1 MKCLINFK
9 MQGNMLNWR
18 SEFAT
23 KKLLSKV
30 ACAKPDDSEFEIVD
44 APLEP
49 ETWEGSFLCGLL
61 KNLPH
66 IFLAA
71 AAKQLQE
78 LSNQREDTLNR
89 WEHSIGSKEDCLHRL
104 VLAV

>member
-1 MKCLINFK
+1 
-9 MQGNMLNWR
+9 MQGNIFNWR
-18 SEFAT
+18 SISAT
-23 KKLLSKV
+23 KKLWSTV
-30 ACAKPDDSEFEIVD
+30 ASAKPDDSKFESVD

-49 ETWEGSFLCGLL
+49 QTWEGSFLCGLL

-78 LSNQREDTLNR
+78 LSHQREDTLNR

-104 VLAV
+104 VLNL

>member
-1 MKCLINFK
+1 
-9 MQGNMLNWR
+9 MLKWR
-18 SEFAT
+18 SKFAI
-23 KKLLSKV
+23 KKLLATV
-30 ACAKPDDSEFEIVD
+30 AGARPDDSEFQSVD

-71 AAKQLQE
+71 AAKT
-78 LSNQREDTLNR
+78 R
-89 WEHSIGSKEDCLHRL
+89 
-104 VLAV
+104 